1 MNANHSP
8 EPSRRVPPHLS
19 PGPEVPSRPSP
30 CCSTAIPPSLPNDDG
45 PASTVPSANKA
56 YQRALQY
63 VSAGHFPWLD
73 KGLVVPGP
81 IGSAEGSARSV
92 LIPQSAQKHR
102 PPSPKT
108 AMKPHGSSRFGH
120 NHTRNSI
127 QGRVCIDPQLH
138 SAESHARLHHPDLV
152 KGADFCDA
160 GVETV
165 QDTTIQS
172 AAKDR
177 RIFPFKDLFDDS
189 SSDEESP
196 VIGYRYRKLTGGDV
210 CKERVDVSIHRHQGH
225 SSALKVRAAPG
236 TTFMFNTSLEGR
248 REVVSK
254 VGPLA
259 QIPPFKHSKKALD
272 SAIQLESLSALD
284 QDEIELYPG
293 GVPDSAD
300 FDLEASTGRRSPD
313 QDEETVIYNSRRQTK
328 GDRYPSWSPWKT
340 NDSLTLPPIS
350 WTPEPEQ
357 ESETMGDRP
366 HHGHGHVSKV
376 RPAVLSTDDSGYEAQ
391 DTLWSNGQAWNP
403 VIETGPRA
411 SSGRFAP
418 TIHSGPSKLPS
429 VQLPFG
435 DDKPSAKRPKRST
448 RARRAETS
456 KSASELVAYWE
467 RGPSLQYASIEPRRK
482 TTASTLSKPGVVDD
496 ISPVAGRLDLGRKSS
511 FFRDLIKPYETYQ
524 TKLTERPERKLSSAN
539 PPQADPSTGLR
550 RLTGNSVGSDSI
562 DSKFK
567 RTVDDMEQLL
577 GEAVVLANQVA
588 DDQVSHQNNGDQ
600 VSAPSVHKT
609 LPSVYGESSEDEGQ
623 KQPMPVPATVKVV
636 TMQSATASVH
646 SSSQRLPK
654 HHRSVPGMHS
664 GNVRIE
670 IPERITS
677 LRKVKTI
684 TKGRQH
690 RGLTEPPLP
699 SIRDRFHQMSP
710 PVSPFTQ
717 SPTRPKS
724 LARSPEAGK
733 READGD
739 DPQQG
744 CLLLGKTLKKSR
756 SCLSC
761 RSWIPLLNHRFSFSQ
776 KSGTTPTRVDDE
788 EEHGGVA
795 LEEVVP
801 VSIPVEDV
809 KKSGAWGFD
818 GSNDY
823 YRNDGPADEEEED
836 ELLRRS
842 EQTDGVGASEDL
854 GLLPQF
860 PMPPSSSSQ
869 HEIGSENALSR
880 RINLRGKAHVSLR
893 GYQGFSLARAY
904 KRHPVARDWSTI
916 RKRFTATVACL
927 STAAVG
933 ILIGIYA
940 GLVPS
945 IQYWIADLQHYAILG
960 NVLFYIGLA
969 IPSFLFWPLPL
980 LHGRKPY
987 VLSSLVLAMPL
998 LFPQAIAVSAQRSP
1012 YVSTWRWALLSS
1024 RAFMGLTLGFASMN
1038 FHSILMD
1045 LFGASLMSG
1054 NPHQEIVDKHDVRR
1068 HGGGMGAWLGLWT
1081 WCFVGSLG
1089 VGFLIGAAIIDSA
1102 NPSWGFYVSMMIIT
1116 LILLLNVFCPEV
1128 RRSPFRRSVAEVR
1141 NGNRISRRVARGEV
1155 MMHRVQDG
1163 PTWWGQEVAHGVLL
1177 SSEMLR
1183 QPGFLVMALYT
1194 GWIYA
1199 QVVLIIVLLGALTSR
1214 SYSFRSPFVG
1224 LCVVFISIG
1233 ALVAIPFQ
1241 KANLFSRGRHHQLE
1255 LNEDTFD
1262 KKFSWTSHLLRRTIF
1277 CLVLPL
1283 VGIAYTFASAGPP
1296 VPVEVPTL
1304 FAALIGIL
1312 SGLAISECNGL
1323 MMETFDTSDLQPGM
1337 TGRPRPRGQSNGKSA
1352 SKRTNYSSF
1361 PRVTAGFAICHTIGY
1376 ILAAVATA
1384 IGGSAQRNLG
1394 QQAATGVVAGILLIL
1409 TLLLLAVLIRFKDV
1423 QIIPESKTLE
1433 MEKWEKLR
1441 RESAVRRRSTLSG
1454 SGQLNQQTQQQPQ
1467 NTLTD
1472 EEIWRPLL
1480 MGNPSSKMRRVNI
1493 LELGSMTR
1501 WTEIRKKNKLID
1513 ETAAAHLNRAA
1524 LESAATA
1531 IEETTTDLVRR
1542 VSSRRNPG
1550 VRSPGSRPGSPP
1562 SQGGALKRFYSAGN
1576 PVVRSSS
1583 PIPRADMPVT
1593 LSTVPPHVGIAME
1606 LDSFVVDRR
1615 APPTAAT
1622 ATIATLLTR
1631 EPSFKRTT
1639 ASSGEDYFGMERGVM
1654 SQTVEEEDEDQIEI
1668 VDVFEES
1675 DFLSSEGDVDVGSE
1689 EGHGHGP
1696 GGDFYSEAVHGGHVH
1711 DGAAGPQA
1719 GP

>member
-8 EPSRRVPPHLS
+8 EPPRKLPPHLS
-19 PGPEVPSRPSP
+19 AGPEVACRHPS
-30 CCSTAIPPSLPNDDG
+30 CCSTAIPPSLPNNDG
-45 PASTVPSANKA
+45 PDSRVPSPNKA

-73 KGLVVPGP
+73 KSLVVPGP
-81 IGSAEGSARSV
+81 IGSAEGSAKSV
-92 LIPQSAQKHR
+92 LIPSSAQKHR
-102 PPSPKT
+102 SPSPKT
-108 AMKPHGSSRFGH
+108 ATKSHGSSRFGH
-120 NHTRNSI
+120 SHTRNGI

-138 SAESHARLHHPDLV
+138 SAESHAKLHHPDLV

-160 GVETV
+160 GAEAI
-165 QDTTIQS
+165 QDTTIES

-196 VIGYRYRKLTGGDV
+196 VMGYRYRKLTGGDV
-210 CKERVDVSIHRHQGH
+210 CKERVDVSVHKHHGH

-236 TTFMFNTSLEGR
+236 TTFKFNTSLEGR

-259 QIPPFKHSKKALD
+259 QIAPFKHTRKVLD
-272 SAIQLESLSALD
+272 SGIQLESRTQHD

-293 GVPDSAD
+293 VMHASVD
-300 FDLEASTGRRSPD
+300 FDLKELASSGPIE
-313 QDEETVIYNSRRQTK
+313 QDEETVIYRSRRQTE
-328 GDRYPSWSPWKT
+328 GDRYPGWSAWKT
-340 NDSLTLPPIS
+340 NESLALPPIR
-350 WTPEPEQ
+350 WTPEPDQ
-357 ESETMGDRP
+357 DFETSRDR
-366 HHGHGHVSKV
+366 HHQGHNHVSKV
-376 RPAVLSTDDSGYEAQ
+376 RPAILNSTDSDNEAQ
-391 DTLWSNGQAWNP
+391 DTLWSNGKVWNQ
-403 VIETGPRA
+403 VIETGHSDPRK
-411 SSGRFAP
+411 S
-418 TIHSGPSKLPS
+418 TKM
-429 VQLPFG
+429 QLPVE
-435 DDKPSAKRPKRST
+435 DDKPPVERPKRGT

-456 KSASELVAYWE
+456 QSASELVAYWE
-467 RGPSLQYASIEPRRK
+467 SLSESGKTSQLNLDLTSTNKQLKPAISRGSLQQSTSIDPRRK
-482 TTASTLSKPGVVDD
+482 TTTFTMGKPNNDD
-496 ISPVAGRLDLGRKSS
+496 TTPATTRLDSERKSS
-511 FFRDLIKPYETYQ
+511 ILRDLSKAYETYQ
-524 TKLTERPERKLSSAN
+524 TKLTERPERKVSSAN
-539 PPQADPSTGLR
+539 LLQTTPSPEPRRITGDP
-550 RLTGNSVGSDSI
+550 VGPDSI
-562 DSKFK
+562 DFKFK

-588 DDQVSHQNNGDQ
+588 DDQISQRDSDHLA
-600 VSAPSVHKT
+600 SAPSVNET
-609 LPSVYGESSEDEGQ
+609 VPSVYSQSSDKEVQ
-623 KQPMPVPATVKVV
+623 KQPIPVPVAVKVV
-636 TMQSATASVH
+636 TLQSATASVH
-646 SSSQRLPK
+646 SSSQHLPK
-654 HHRSVPGMHS
+654 HHRSVPGIRS
-664 GNVRIE
+664 GNVRIG
-670 IPERITS
+670 IPERISS

-684 TKGRQH
+684 TEERQP
-690 RGLTEPPLP
+690 RGLTELPLP
-699 SIRDRFHQMSP
+699 SLRDRFLDISP
-710 PVSPFTQ
+710 PVSPLTLIP
-717 SPTRPKS
+717 SRPKP
-724 LARSPEAGK
+724 LAKAPEVVNG
-733 READGD
+733 DLSGD
-739 DPQQG
+739 DAGRG
-744 CLLLGKTLKKSR
+744 CLVLGKTLKKSR

-776 KSGTTPTRVDDE
+776 KPGTTPTRVNEE
-788 EEHGGVA
+788 EEHRGVVLGKA
-795 LEEVVP
+795 VP
-801 VSIPVEDV
+801 VSVPMEGV
-809 KKSGAWGFD
+809 KRSGAWGFD
-818 GSNDY
+818 GSNDC
-823 YRNDGPADEEEED
+823 EEEQEED
-836 ELLRRS
+836 EELLRRS
-842 EQTDGVGASEDL
+842 AQTDGVSASEDL
-854 GLLPQF
+854 GPLPQF
-860 PMPPSSSSQ
+860 PMPPSSFRQ
-869 HEIGSENALSR
+869 DIEPENALSR
-880 RINLRGKAHVSLR
+880 RIDLRGKAHVSLR
-893 GYQGFSLARAY
+893 GYQGFNLARVY

-927 STAAVG
+927 STAGVG

-960 NVLFYIGLA
+960 NVFFYVGLA

-987 VLSSLVLAMPL
+987 ILSSLVLSMPL
-998 LFPQAIAVSAQRSP
+998 LFPQAVAVSAQRSP

-1102 NPSWGFYVSMMIIT
+1102 NPSWGFYVSMMIVT
-1116 LILLLNVFCPEV
+1116 FILLLNVVCPEV

-1177 SSEMLR
+1177 SLEMLR

-1214 SYSFRSPFVG
+1214 SYSLRSPLVG

-1262 KKFSWTSHLLRRTIF
+1262 KKFSATSHLLRRTIF
-1277 CLVLPL
+1277 CLFLPL

-1296 VPVEVPTL
+1296 IPVEIPTL

-1337 TGRPRPRGQSNGKSA
+1337 TGRPRLRGQSNGRSA

-1376 ILAAVATA
+1376 ILAAVSTA
-1384 IGGSAQRNLG
+1384 VGGSAQRKLG
-1394 QQAATGVVAGILLIL
+1394 QQAATGVVAGILMIL

-1441 RESAVRRRSTLSG
+1441 RESVARRSTLSG
-1454 SGQLNQQTQQQPQ
+1454 SGQLNQQPRQQPQ

-1542 VSSRRNPG
+1542 VSSRRKPG
-1550 VRSPGSRPGSPP
+1550 VRSPGSRPGSP
-1562 SQGGALKRFYSAGN
+1562 GALRRFYSTGN
-1576 PVVRSSS
+1576 PVVRTNS
-1583 PIPRADMPVT
+1583 PIPRADTPAT
-1593 LSTVPPHVGIAME
+1593 ISTVPPH
-1606 LDSFVVDRR
+1606 
-1615 APPTAAT
+1615 
-1622 ATIATLLTR
+1622 
-1631 EPSFKRTT
+1631 RTT
-1639 ASSGEDYFGMERGVM
+1639 TSPGEDYSGAERGVM
-1654 SQTVEEEDEDQIEI
+1654 SQTVEEEDEDQIETM
-1668 VDVFEES
+1668 DVFEES
-1675 DFLSSEGDVDVGSE
+1675 DFLSSDGDADVGSE
-1689 EGHGHGP
+1689 EGRGNIHGP
-1696 GGDFYSEAVHGGHVH
+1696 AGDYYRDAVHGGHAH
-1711 DGAAGPQA
+1711 DAGPPA
-1719 GP
+1719 LLHHLGPES